1 MAWIIIHSL
10 SEVNTNLLL
19 GKGLS
24 LYNQGDYTIG
34 ISKRIR
40 FTHDQCLALTASHLI
55 ANDGILLNKRELLE
69 STQTTTLHSYLEL
82 PQNSSKIDFN
92 QPLASQF
99 RGPFT
104 GFVIHIK
111 DGWCH
116 AYANQTGDTSVFFI
130 QNDKYSII
138 SSDYNLL
145 FNTCKDLNIHLTF
158 NSLAAQQM
166 LSLGYLVEDVTFA
179 REINRLLPGQLLL
192 FQPGQAFSF
201 SNYHRF
207 DNTNSLEISI
217 DEAVE
222 KLDLSFRHAVKR
234 CFDKDLEYGYNHHL
248 ADLSGGLDSRM
259 TTWVA
264 KELGYKNITN
274 LCYTK
279 AGVKESQYAA
289 WTATR
294 LKNEFIFQQLD
305 DLNFLHDNEEIVRLN
320 HGFGFYAGI
329 TGGNRLLK
337 SLNFD
342 HFGLEH
348 TGQIGDVIVGTF
360 LSKATLSKTWNPQ
373 DICYSDQ
380 VKAPI
385 AHTKEY
391 PNDELSMLYYRAFQG
406 ALSTHFIRRKY
417 TEVVSPFLD
426 VDFITLCLSL
436 PLEFRVGHKLYARWI
451 ELKYPEILEIPS
463 TRALPGHTGGQKQKL
478 QRLLHP
484 SLKKGLVIML
494 RKLGV
499 LEYARQYQAMNP
511 FNLWYSQ
518 DTELRNYLDSYYEKE
533 LKSITHLPELQKIV
547 SRSYLSSEVIHKLL
561 AITVLSVNKVYF
573 KDNSEI

>member
-1 MAWIIIHSL
+1 
-10 SEVNTNLLL
+10 
-19 GKGLS
+19 
-24 LYNQGDYTIG
+24 
-34 ISKRIR
+34 
-40 FTHDQCLALTASHLI
+40 
-55 ANDGILLNKRELLE
+55 
-69 STQTTTLHSYLEL
+69 L

-130 QNDKYSII
+130 QNEKYSII

-145 FNTCKDLNIHLTF
+145 FNTCNIHLTF

-192 FQPGQAFSF
+192 FQPGRAFSF

-518 DTELRNYLDSYYEKE
+518 DTEL
-533 LKSITHLPELQKIV
+533 
-547 SRSYLSSEVIHKLL
+547 
-561 AITVLSVNKVYF
+561 
-573 KDNSEI
+573 

>member
-10 SEVNTNLLL
+10 LEVNKNLIPSR
-19 GKGLS
+19 GLA
-24 LYNQGDYTIG
+24 LYNQEEYTIG
-34 ISKRIR
+34 ISERVR
-40 FTHDQCLALTASHLI
+40 FSNDQCLARTASHLI
-55 ANDGILLNKRELLE
+55 ANDGILLNKSELLE
-69 STQTTTLHSYLEL
+69 STQTTTLHSFLEL

-104 GFVIHIK
+104 GFAINIK
-111 DGWCH
+111 DNWCH

-145 FNTCKDLNIHLTF
+145 FNICKDLNINLTF
-158 NSLAAQQM
+158 NSLAAQQL
-166 LSLGYLVEDVTFA
+166 LSLGYLVEDITFA
-179 REINRLLPGQLLL
+179 NEIKRLLPGQLLL

-207 DNTNSLEISI
+207 DNTCPLAISI

-222 KLDLSFRHAVKR
+222 KLDLSFRKAVKR

-264 KELGYKNITN
+264 KELGYKNISN

-279 AGVKESQYAA
+279 AGIKESQYAA
-289 WTATR
+289 LTAAR

-305 DLNFLHDNEEIVRLN
+305 DLNFLFDNEEIVSLN

-329 TGGNRLLK
+329 TGGNRILK
-337 SLNFD
+337 NLNFN

-360 LSKATLSKTWNPQ
+360 LSKATLSKKWNPD

-380 VKAPI
+380 VKAPLSK
-385 AHTKEY
+385 TDEY
-391 PNDELSMLYYRAFQG
+391 PNDELYMLYYRAFQG

-463 TRALPGHTGGQKQKL
+463 TRALPGHSGGQKQSL

-484 SLKKGLVIML
+484 SLKKGLIITL

-518 DTELRNYLDSYYEKE
+518 DSSLRNYLDSYYEKE
-533 LKSITHLPELQKIV
+533 LKSISHLPELQKMI

-573 KDNSEI
+573 KDKTEI